1 MSDKSLDALILS
13 NTALVESVKQ
23 VVKASE
29 QTNDS
34 VKDLTESVNELIV
47 DRAVRVEH
55 DVAQAAVNEKINNFI
70 DHNNGNLLRLARW
83 YSLQDK
89 IQVPIIAAF
98 VFGILAL
105 LGFDWKK

>member
-1 MSDKSLDALILS
+1 MSDKIIEALIAS
-13 NTALVESVKQ
+13 NTALV
-23 VVKASE
+23 KATE
-29 QTNDS
+29 QTNTS

-55 DVAQAAVNEKINNFI
+55 DVAQAKINEKMSDFI
-70 DHNNGNLLRLARW
+70 DHNNGNLLRLGRW
-83 YSLQDK
+83 YTLQDK

-98 VFGILAL
+98 VFGLLAL

>member
-1 MSDKSLDALILS
+1 MIDKTIEALIAS
-13 NTALVESVKQ
+13 NTALVRVT
-23 VVKASE
+23 E

-55 DVAQAAVNEKINNFI
+55 DVAQAKVNEKVNDFI
-70 DHNNGNLLRLARW
+70 DHNNGNMLRLARW

-89 IQVPIIAAF
+89 IQVPIFAAIL
-98 VFGILAL
+98 FGLLAL
-105 LGFDWKK
+105 LGFEWKK